1 MKSKMRNPQNR
12 GGKINNPKR
21 NIPKSQKNAP
31 SMRSRATIK
40 RLKMYKTKPQRNSK
54 GKIIGGDLIS
64 HTVDTPIV
72 RVKPDRKWF
81 GNTRI
86 IGQKELDKF
95 REEMGNKTNDPY
107 TVILKRKHLPV
118 GLLADHTKSSR
129 ANILQ
134 VESFGHVFGKK
145 KQRKRPK
152 LKSNNYSSLLERAN
166 KASDKY
172 GEIALKDNDRMD
184 IGGDGFGPKGVDIST
199 VYDTVFLKGQSD
211 RIKGEVYKVIDS
223 SDVLIQV
230 LDARDPLGT
239 RSYYVEKYLKTQ
251 CSHKHMIFVLNKV
264 DLVPTWV
271 TARWIKYLS
280 SEYPTL
286 AFHAHISKCFGKG
299 SLIQLLRQFQQLHP
313 DRQKMSVGFFGYPN
327 VGKSSVINALR
338 QKVVCKVAPIAG
350 ETKVWQYITL
360 TKNIYLVDSPGVVY
374 PPPGETNAN
383 RILKGVVRIENVK
396 DAEDYV
402 EDLLARI
409 RPEYIQKTYGVGHW
423 TDYEDF
429 LGKFAKRYGRLQKGG
444 EPDYHNCATMI
455 INDWQRGK
463 LPWFVCPPF
472 EDDLAKQAIEQKK
485 KDEEKEQMKL
495 DDEPDMEFEA
505 VQLIKEIVT
514 VLDFNEKDSSEAA
527 FLGRVT
533 KKVAGPS
540 VEELAKIVV
549 DNPLGLPNDDPLII
563 AAKTRKWEEH
573 RV

>member
-1 MKSKMRNPQNR
+1 MNSMKQKMRNPTNK

-21 NIPKSQKNAP
+21 TIPKDQRNAP

-40 RLKMYKTKPQRNSK
+40 RLKMYKMKPLRNKK
-54 GKIIGGDLIS
+54 GHIIGGDLTS
-64 HTVDTPIV
+64 PFVDTPIV

-95 REEMGNKTNDPY
+95 REEMGKKTNDPY

-118 GLLADHTKSSR
+118 GLLADHTKTSR

-145 KQRKRPK
+145 KQRKKPK
-152 LKSNNYSSLLERAN
+152 LKSNNYSSLFERAN
-166 KASDKY
+166 KETDKY
-172 GEIALKDNDRMD
+172 GEIAAKDEDRMD
-184 IGGDGFGPKGVDIST
+184 LDNDGFGKST
-199 VYDTVFLKGQSD
+199 VYDRVFTKGQSD

-239 RSYYVEKYLKTQ
+239 RSYYIEKYLKTQ
-251 CSHKHMIFVLNKV
+251 CSHKHLIFVLNKV

-280 SEYPTL
+280 QDYPTL

-313 DRQKMSVGFFGYPN
+313 ERQKVSVGFFGYPN

-338 QKVVCKVAPIAG
+338 QKVVCNVAPIAG

-360 TKNIYLVDSPGVVY
+360 TKNIYLVDCPGVVY

-383 RILKGVVRIENVK
+383 LILKGVVRIENVK

-402 EDLLARI
+402 EHLLKRI
-409 RPEYIQKTYGVGHW
+409 RPEYITKTYGVSHW

-429 LGKFAKRYGRLQKGG
+429 LGKFAKRYGRLRKGG
-444 EPDYHNCATMI
+444 EPDFHNCATMI

-472 EDDLAKQAIEQKK
+472 EDDLAKQEAEQKK

-495 DDEPDMEFEA
+495 DDEPDMDFEA
-505 VQLIKEIVT
+505 VQLIKKIVT
-514 VLDFNEKDSSEAA
+514 VHEFDEKDTSEAA
-527 FLGRVT
+527 FRGRVI

-540 VEELAKIVV
+540 KEELAKIVV
-549 DNPLGLPNDDPLII
+549 DNPLDLPDHDPLIL
-563 AAKTRKWEEH
+563 AAKTRKWEEQ